1 MAYVEVSRPD
11 PAVGLITLNRPERM
25 HAMSYDVMVP
35 FRAALDEVG
44 AGRDPVFRDR
54 R

>member
-35 FRAALDEVG
+35 FRAALDEIG
-44 AGRDPVFRDR
+44 AGRDLVFRDR